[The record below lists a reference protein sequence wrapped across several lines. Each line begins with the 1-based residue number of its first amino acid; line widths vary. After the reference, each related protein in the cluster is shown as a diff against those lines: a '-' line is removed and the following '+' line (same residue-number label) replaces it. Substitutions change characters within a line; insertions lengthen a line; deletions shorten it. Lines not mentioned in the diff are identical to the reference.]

1 MNHGDSPLSE
11 RTLALLRVVG
21 RTPPTADTPLAL
33 ASLEVIQLVDAI
45 EGALDLVVPADD
57 ITRANFD
64 TAAAIEALL
73 TALEAGG
80 GQR

>member
-1 MNHGDSPLSE
+1 MNHGDSPLPE

-33 ASLEVIQLVDAI
+33 VSLEVIQLVDAI